1 MGTKKINRWLLPAG
15 LIALSAVLLT
25 FCQAP
30 FDQAWMAWIAWVPF
44 ILACRPELRTGRLA
58 LLSYSIWAVY
68 WLGNLYWLAPLTQ
81 PGYLIFGIVQ
91 ALYAPLL
98 AVCIRF
104 IRQKQWPLMLF
115 APLIFVGAEAW
126 QGWLFTGFSWYF
138 LAHSQYQNLPLIQI
152 ADIFGQLGVSVL
164 IAMVNGLIADLI
176 LRRPVKKI
184 ALIEVPV
191 AALLLSAALLYG
203 YRQLGASQRFQ
214 SQGPL
219 VGSVQTNVLSEI
231 KESADNGPE
240 LLAEMIEMSNQCFE
254 AGALLTAWPETM
266 VLAPMNPGYRM
277 YLNEDTHALQYHD
290 RIGEHASKH
299 GGYVLFGSHAVDI
312 GIINGRYDVK
322 NQYNSAYLYNPE
334 GKQDLD
340 RYDKIHLVPFGEYI
354 PFKKSVPWIYKIILA
369 LSPYEYDY
377 NLTPGEKYTRF
388 TISDNG
394 HKYGFGVL
402 ICYEDTDPTVSR
414 KLVLNE
420 NQPQKA
426 DFLVNLSNDGWYVFK
441 KDGQMKPS
449 VELAQRTAITVFRC
463 IENRISIV
471 RSVNTG
477 ISCLIDPNGKI
488 RDGCKAG
495 TLPEPAME
503 RQAVPGWFVDNI
515 ILDSRVSFFTR
526 HGRWPDLLLGLS
538 LLIIFPVS
546 LWNLSKKKKAESEL

>member
-515 ILDSRVSFFTR
+515 ILDSRVSLFTR

>member
-1 MGTKKINRWLLPAG
+1 MGTKKIIRWLLPAG

-219 VGSVQTNVLSEI
+219 VGSVQTNVPSEI

-426 DFLVNLSNDGWYVFK
+426 YFLVNLSNDGWYVFK

>member
-1 MGTKKINRWLLPAG
+1 MGTKKIIRWLLPAG

-515 ILDSRVSFFTR
+515 ILDSRVSLFTR